1 MRHAAFALALL
12 SALASGAPAQNAPM
26 TLAELVQSAGAIVAG
41 RIVEV
46 REERHPQYP
55 SLILTRV
62 TLAVERTFKGENKQ
76 RASSGRFTFFQIGG
90 SRRLRSFHLPRYHEG
105 EDVVLFLYP
114 ESAYGLTSPVG
125 GAAGK
130 FRLFVDPQ
138 TKRRLVAN
146 GFENLELLSDL
157 PRTSIIVAERALA
170 ARHERGPI
178 EYDTFAALITSLV
191 NARH

>member
-1 MRHAAFALALL
+1 MRRAAFALALL
-12 SALASGAPAQNAPM
+12 SALAFGAPAQNAPM
-26 TLAELVQSAGAIVAG
+26 TLAELVQSAGTIVAG

-46 REERHPQYP
+46 REEQHPQYP
-55 SLILTRV
+55 YVIITRV
-62 TLAVERTFKGENKQ
+62 TLAVERAFKGEAGR
-76 RASSGRFTFFQIGG
+76 RAPSGRFTFFQIGG
-90 SRRLRSFHLPRYHEG
+90 SKLFRSFDLPRYHEG

-130 FRLFVDPQ
+130 FRIFADPQ

-146 GFENLELLSDL
+146 GFENLELLRDL
-157 PRTSIIVAERALA
+157 PRTSVRAAERVLA
-170 ARHERGPI
+170 ARHERGLI
-178 EYDTFAALITSLV
+178 EYDAFAALITSLV